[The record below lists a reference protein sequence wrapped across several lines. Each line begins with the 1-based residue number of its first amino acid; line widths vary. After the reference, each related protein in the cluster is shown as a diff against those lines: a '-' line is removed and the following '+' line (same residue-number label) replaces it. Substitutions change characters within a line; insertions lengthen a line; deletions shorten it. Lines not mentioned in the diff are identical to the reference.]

1 MRQIGLLL
9 AAMLLGL
16 AAGSPVSGHS
26 SEAELDEV
34 QREKARMAA
43 ELEGA
48 TEEVQAA
55 GQILAEAAA
64 LLPDAEQAVAEAEGR
79 LAAAQAVAAEAERKA
94 EDAREALEA
103 AEAELEAAAA
113 AVEEAKNAR
122 IAVLTATYRG
132 AELLTVDAILASDD
146 PATAVDRGTYLQ
158 FLIEDKNSAV
168 EEVTLQ
174 RRVAAN
180 AEGAASLAET
190 EAAAAEAAAEAA
202 LAEAED
208 RYGEAETARAT
219 VAALVDERTAA
230 LAVAEAAEAAAAAE
244 YKELEAASE
253 QLAAALVAADP
264 PDEDDA
270 DEAEDAEEVEDAGE
284 EGGEEVSDDSSSE
297 GDGSSGFVQPVD
309 GWKSSDFGWRQHPI
323 YGTSRFHGGTD
334 FAAGQGTTIY
344 AAESGTV
351 VQAGW
356 NGGYGMLTCISHGEG
371 LSTCYAHQSSIW
383 VNDGEEVG
391 RNEAIGAVGSTGAS
405 TGAHL
410 HFEVRVNGEQ
420 VEPLDYLPS
429 CLCR

>member
-9 AAMLLGL
+9 AAMLIGL

-26 SEAELDEV
+26 SEADLDEV

-55 GQILAEAAA
+55 GQILAEAQA

-79 LAAAQAVAAEAERKA
+79 VAAARAIAAEAAQRA
-94 EDAREALEA
+94 EEAREALEA
-103 AEAELEAAAA
+103 AEAEFAAAAA
-113 AVEEAKNAR
+113 AVEEAKNSR

-132 AELLTVDAILASDD
+132 AELLTVDAILSADNPSQ
-146 PATAVDRGTYLQ
+146 AIDRGTYLE
-158 FLIEDKNSAV
+158 FLIEDKNDAV

-174 RRVAAN
+174 RRMAAN
-180 AEGAASLAET
+180 AEGAASRAET
-190 EAAAAEAAAEAA
+190 EAATAEAAAEEA
-202 LAEAED
+202 LDAAEA
-208 RYGEAETARAT
+208 RYGEAEAARAT
-219 VAALVDERTAA
+219 VTALVDERTAA
-230 LAVAEAAEAAAAAE
+230 LSVAEAAEAAAEAE

-264 PDEDDA
+264 PDAEEE
-270 DEAEDAEEVEDAGE
+270 DEADEEVEDTE
-284 EGGEEVSDDSSSE
+284 DSGGDDSGGGSSS
-297 GDGSSGFVQPVD
+297 GGSSSGFAQPVD

-334 FAAGQGTTIY
+334 FAAGEGTTIH
-344 AAESGTV
+344 AADSGTV

-356 NGGYGMLTCISHGEG
+356 NGGYGMLTCISHGDG

-383 VNDGEEVG
+383 VNNGQYVERDEG
-391 RNEAIGAVGSTGAS
+391 IGAVGSTGAS

-420 VEPLDYLPS
+420 VEPLGYLPS